1 MNFDDTAR
9 YFGPSDKLWPGL
21 FNAASPEAQE
31 EESRRIFHSER
42 DQAWGNRKVGSQ
54 TPVDYLEKEEAAWLR
69 HLDRPKLIAKGRL
82 AKWSLCRNCGTEKL
96 SAGKRFCTRCKL
108 KLRRQRRRKCS
119 SDMAQSGDVNGSTP
133 RGEK

>member
-1 MNFDDTAR
+1 MNFVDTAR
-9 YFGPSDKLWPGL
+9 YLGPSEKLWPGL
-21 FNAASPEAQE
+21 FDSTSPEAQE
-31 EESRRIFHSER
+31 EASRLIFLSER

-69 HLDRPKLIAKGRL
+69 HLDRLKLIAKGRL

-96 SAGKRFCTRCKL
+96 SAGKRFCASCKA

-119 SDMAQSGDVNGSTP
+119 SDMAQSAPVNGSAPT
-133 RGEK
+133 GEK